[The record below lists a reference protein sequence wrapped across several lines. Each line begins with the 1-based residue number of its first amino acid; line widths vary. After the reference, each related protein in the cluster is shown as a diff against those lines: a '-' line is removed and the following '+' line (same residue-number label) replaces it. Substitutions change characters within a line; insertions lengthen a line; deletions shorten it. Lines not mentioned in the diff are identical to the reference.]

1 MCSSGIDQYYL
12 DILAQEEQDKE
23 IEDTLFPSISF
34 VKLSFNTFTLSTV
47 FQQ

>member
-23 IEDTLFPSISF
+23 IEDTLFSSVSF
-34 VKLSFNTFTLSTV
+34 VKLSFNTFTLTTSAH
-47 FQQ
+47 Q